1 MMFHLKHV
9 LFSSKNLRKMNFKSI
24 VWFIK
29 VTCINN
35 NNNNNNEYFHISSTC
50 HLFAIAY

>member
-1 MMFHLKHV
+1 MHISLLTSNMGHDDED
-9 LFSSKNLRKMNFKSI
+9 N
-24 VWFIK
+24 
-29 VTCINN
+29 NN